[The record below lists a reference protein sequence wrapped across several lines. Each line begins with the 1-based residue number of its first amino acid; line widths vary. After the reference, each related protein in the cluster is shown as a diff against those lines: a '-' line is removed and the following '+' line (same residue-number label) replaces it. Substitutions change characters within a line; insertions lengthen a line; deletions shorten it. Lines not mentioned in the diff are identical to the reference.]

1 MTRQIVSTHDAR
13 KGFIAARREP
23 RLTLSFVVRSFAGSI
38 PRAPD
43 QGFRRS
49 PGRRFRRSLQRVR
62 RRGTFK
68 LSPTRRL
75 VSSRLSSR
83 CLLFEKRITVRVFTH
98 TVDPTMTTGTLL
110 DSLASKS
117 LIVSKMISID
127 RSSALVSAET
137 NLDIIARVTS
147 LLLFRSRSPK
157 TPSTRF
163 APSSPSNSA
172 RISTPSPRTP
182 SSSTSAPTL
191 STPSKS

>member
-75 VSSRLSSR
+75 VSSR
-83 CLLFEKRITVRVFTH
+83 CLLFEKRITVTVFTH

>member
-75 VSSRLSSR
+75 VSSRLSCR
-83 CLLFEKRITVRVFTH
+83 RLLFEKRITVKVFTH
-98 TVDPTMTTGTLL
+98 TVDPTTTHTVGFARFKESRFK
-110 DSLASKS
+110 DGGNSRR
-117 LIVSKMISID
+117 SID
-127 RSSALVSAET
+127 RRLY
-137 NLDIIARVTS
+137 
-147 LLLFRSRSPK
+147 
-157 TPSTRF
+157 
-163 APSSPSNSA
+163 
-172 RISTPSPRTP
+172 
-182 SSSTSAPTL
+182 
-191 STPSKS
+191 